1 ENANIMEEKEEQ
13 EKDIK
18 EHKPGEQEKETG
30 VNENKEREVE
40 EEEKKSN
47 SDPHRNEN
55 DSCNKEGQPEVKHK
69 EEDKR
74 TDEREIKE
82 KKRLKMIS
90 RTNQKFWEEKVEQ
103 LQPLL
108 LEPPP
113 SHLLDP
119 RPEEMPWLSFRR
131 TSKHK
136 IIQWCRNKTQKYE
149 VKNFS
154 SSWSDGLAFCALVHH
169 FFPSAFDFFS
179 LKASEREKNFTLAFS
194 TAEYSTVNIKQIN
207 YLSIS
212 DLLLTILCV
221 FTYVHMEKDKIKE
234 DDPGVSGGNEDG
246 EEDEI
251 KQNEETEK
259 KGSKFGSER
268 KTEQEI
274 DHNENVINADVVDEK

>member
-1 ENANIMEEKEEQ
+1 MEEKEEQ

-131 TSKHK
+131 TSK
-136 IIQWCRNKTQKYE
+136 
-149 VKNFS
+149 S
-154 SSWSDGLAFCALVHH
+154 S
-169 FFPSAFDFFS
+169 
-179 LKASEREKNFTLAFS
+179 
-194 TAEYSTVNIKQIN
+194 Y
-207 YLSIS
+207 
-212 DLLLTILCV
+212 
-221 FTYVHMEKDKIKE
+221 
-234 DDPGVSGGNEDG
+234 
-246 EEDEI
+246 
-251 KQNEETEK
+251 
-259 KGSKFGSER
+259 
-268 KTEQEI
+268 
-274 DHNENVINADVVDEK
+274 